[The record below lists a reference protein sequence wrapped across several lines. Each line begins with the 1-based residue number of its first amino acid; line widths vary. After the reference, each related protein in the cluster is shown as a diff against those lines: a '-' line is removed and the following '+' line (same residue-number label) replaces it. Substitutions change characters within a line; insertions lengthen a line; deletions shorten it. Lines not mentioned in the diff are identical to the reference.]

1 MNQIFIGMAGMKVLP
16 KSHANH
22 FVEVLRAAGIRLV
35 YFSNK
40 DRRTIFCR
48 QSDLTFSLLE
58 APAVPHCL
66 NQPFSKSD
74 PLPLLTSRNFE
85 TPISN
90 TCTIEIPKYPTV
102 LPCSLVF
109 HGRTHFNEILKFFHV
124 GRQLLTNTRQRSLF
138 ILSASMSL
146 VLMTLKIKI
155 WSNIFS
161 ANLYEWSSNVVGGGG
176 GGGSGGGGG
185 GGGDG
190 VSFSSVL
197 LEISQNNMMF
207 AFVYYLCVTSIS
219 FIQSIAKFN
228 PLRNYVW
235 VSL

>member
-1 MNQIFIGMAGMKVLP
+1 MNQIFIGMAV
-16 KSHANH
+16 
-22 FVEVLRAAGIRLV
+22 
-35 YFSNK
+35 
-40 DRRTIFCR
+40 FCR

-66 NQPFSKSD
+66 NQPLSKSD

-138 ILSASMSL
+138 ILSAKFLIIPLLGYSL
-146 VLMTLKIKI
+146 LAIPEDQDVMKTLSPK
-155 WSNIFS
+155 
-161 ANLYEWSSNVVGGGG
+161 
-176 GGGSGGGGG
+176 
-185 GGGDG
+185 
-190 VSFSSVL
+190 
-197 LEISQNNMMF
+197 NNSEFEHIPTF
-207 AFVYYLCVTSIS
+207 AQYIL
-219 FIQSIAKFN
+219 
-228 PLRNYVW
+228 
-235 VSL
+235 